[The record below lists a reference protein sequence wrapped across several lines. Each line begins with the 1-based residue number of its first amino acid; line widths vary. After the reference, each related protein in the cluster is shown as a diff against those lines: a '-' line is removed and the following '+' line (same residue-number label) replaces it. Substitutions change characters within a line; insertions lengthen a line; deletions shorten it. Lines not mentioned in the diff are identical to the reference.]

1 MQAKR
6 TLDSLGTTPRSRHGC
21 RGFQGRRPSPCTLD
35 DRGRLAPLAG
45 RGAGG
50 SGWGPLSAPSGGL
63 DWCLWLF
70 SAQAVELPR
79 SGGCRAGA
87 RSAGGGPKA
96 RRSRRGACPPR
107 GGAALRGSSTGRG
120 RRRTLKTLKV
130 KKPRARV
137 TGSENRRKANGHN
150 DLQNR
155 VVCETTIGRCVK
167 PRVYP
172 QKKVCE
178 TTCPSTDRRGLG
190 V

>member
-1 MQAKR
+1 MIG
-6 TLDSLGTTPRSRHGC
+6 GTPEGC
-21 RGFQGRRPSPCTLD
+21 PGRRPQTPVEFSTAVP
-35 DRGRLAPLAG
+35 GR
-45 RGAGG
+45 
-50 SGWGPLSAPSGGL
+50 
-63 DWCLWLF
+63 
-70 SAQAVELPR
+70 E
-79 SGGCRAGA
+79 
-87 RSAGGGPKA
+87 
-96 RRSRRGACPPR
+96 
-107 GGAALRGSSTGRG
+107 
-120 RRRTLKTLKV
+120 TLKTLKV

-167 PRVYP
+167 PRAYP